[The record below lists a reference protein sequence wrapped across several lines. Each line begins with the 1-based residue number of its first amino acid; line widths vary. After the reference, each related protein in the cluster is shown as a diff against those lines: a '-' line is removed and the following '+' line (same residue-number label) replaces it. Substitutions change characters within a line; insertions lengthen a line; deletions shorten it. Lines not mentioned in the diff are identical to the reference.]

1 MHTDASMYL
10 YMCIYM
16 SYIVVRMYMYVEVDI
31 LIILFT
37 ANQTSDFLL
46 ETAQGRHLSRAK
58 DSQAQGL
65 SK

>member
-1 MHTDASMYL
+1 MY
-10 YMCIYM
+10 
-16 SYIVVRMYMYVEVDI
+16 YIVVRMYMYVEVDI